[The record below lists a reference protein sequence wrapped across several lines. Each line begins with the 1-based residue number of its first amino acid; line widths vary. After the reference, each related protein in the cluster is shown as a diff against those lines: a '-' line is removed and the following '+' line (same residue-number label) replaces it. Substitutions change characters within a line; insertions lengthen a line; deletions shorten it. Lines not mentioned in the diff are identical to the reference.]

1 MILAWRLL
9 LLSQALL
16 SRQVQSSRRAAT
28 VNHRSGSRKR
38 RAWSVAALLS
48 ALAMPAAG
56 TGLAPV
62 GAVMPFAMELSR
74 SRLDRISD
82 FFTHEVAAG
91 KIPGA
96 IVSIQRHG
104 RPVYSRTFGVR
115 DIATG
120 APMTSDT
127 IFRLYSMSK
136 PITAVAAMTLVEEGK
151 LSLSDPLS
159 KYIPA
164 FADVKVGVES
174 TGADGKPRLDLVP
187 LERPIVIQDLLRHSS
202 GLVYDYVVFGLI
214 KQVYVDAD
222 ILAGDFDNAE
232 LAQRIAKLPLAYQPG
247 TIWAYGY
254 SFDILSRVIEVV
266 SGQSLQQFEQQRLF
280 GPLGM
285 TGTGFY
291 VTDPAQQGLVAEPL
305 PSDPVRENPRI
316 RRRWESGGTGMV
328 STTADLT
335 RFFQML
341 LNGGALDGRRY
352 LSPKTVD
359 LMLSDNIGPAGV
371 KPWLYYYPGAGFR
384 FGLGFA
390 VRTEPGISPW
400 PGSAGQVDWG
410 GAAGTYFW
418 IDRQE
423 DMLVLLM
430 VQTPTE
436 RGRIEAALKNM
447 VYGAFENGR

>member
-9 LLSQALL
+9 SLRQGQT
-16 SRQVQSSRRAAT
+16 SRQAMI
-28 VNHRSGSRKR
+28 VNRVSGSRKPR
-38 RAWSVAALLS
+38 PWRVAALVS
-48 ALAMPAAG
+48 ALALPTAG
-56 TGLAPV
+56 TGLAA
-62 GAVMPFAMELSR
+62 AVKPRPATEFSR
-74 SRLDRISD
+74 SRLDRISAY
-82 FFTHEVAAG
+82 FRHEVAAK

-96 IVSIQRHG
+96 IVSIRRHG
-104 RPVYSRTFGVR
+104 RPVYFRTFGVR
-115 DIATG
+115 DVATG

-136 PITAVAAMTLVEEGK
+136 PITAVAAMMLVEEGK
-151 LSLSDPLS
+151 LSLADPLS

-164 FADVKVGVES
+164 FADVKVGVERV
-174 TGADGKPRLDLVP
+174 GDDGKPRLDLVP
-187 LERPIVIQDLLRHSS
+187 PERPIIIQDLLRHSS
-202 GLVYDYVVFGLI
+202 GIVYDYVVFGLM
-214 KQVYVDAD
+214 KQIHVDAD
-222 ILAGDFDNAE
+222 VLAGDFDNAE

-247 TIWAYGY
+247 TTWAYGY

-266 SGQSLQQFEQQRLF
+266 SGQSLLQFERQRLF
-280 GPLGM
+280 RPLGM

-291 VTDPAQQGLVAEPL
+291 VVRPARQGLVAEPL
-305 PSDPVRENPRI
+305 PSDPVPTNPRI
-316 RRRWESGGTGMV
+316 RKRWQSGGAGMV
-328 STTADLT
+328 STSADLT

-341 LNGGALDGRRY
+341 LNGGTLGGKRY

-359 LMLSDNIGPAGV
+359 LMLADSIGPAAGV
-371 KPWLYYYPGAGFR
+371 KPWLYYYPGAGFG

-390 VRTEPGISPW
+390 LRTEAGVSPW
-400 PGSAGQVDWG
+400 PGSVGQVDWG

-447 VYGAFENGR
+447 VYGAFEK

>member
-1 MILAWRLL
+1 MIPGG
-9 LLSQALL
+9 
-16 SRQVQSSRRAAT
+16 RRM
-28 VNHRSGSRKR
+28 
-38 RAWSVAALLS
+38 AALPLV
-48 ALAMPAAG
+48 LAMVSADIGVAERAGAEDNAPSTLKLSPA
-56 TGLAPV
+56 GLA
-62 GAVMPFAMELSR
+62 
-74 SRLDRISD
+74 RITD

-104 RPVYSRTFGVR
+104 RPVYFKTFGVR
-115 DIATG
+115 DVTTK
-120 APMTSDT
+120 APMTPDT

-136 PITAVAAMTLVEEGK
+136 PITAVAAMTLIEEGK
-151 LSLSDPLS
+151 LSPADPLS

-164 FADVKVGVES
+164 FADVKVGVERV
-174 TGADGKPRLDLVP
+174 ADDGKPRLDLVAP
-187 LERPIVIQDLLRHSS
+187 DRPILIQDLMRHSS
-202 GLVYDYVVFGLI
+202 GIVYDYVVFGLI
-214 KQVYVDAD
+214 KQNHIDAD

-254 SFDILSRVIEVV
+254 SFDVLARVIEVV
-266 SGQSLQQFEQQRLF
+266 SGQSLQEFEQQRLF

-291 VTDPAQQGLVAEPL
+291 VTKPAQQGLVAEPL
-305 PSDPVRENPRI
+305 PSDPIHENPRI
-316 RRRWESGGTGMV
+316 RKRWESGGSGMV
-328 STTADLT
+328 STTADLA

-341 LNGGALDGRRY
+341 LNGGTLDGKRY
-352 LSPKTVD
+352 LSRKTVD
-359 LMLSDNIGPAGV
+359 LMLADSVGPEAGV
-371 KPWLYYYPGAGFR
+371 KPWLYYYPGAGFG

-390 VRTEPGISPW
+390 VRTEQGVSPW
-400 PGSAGQVDWG
+400 PGSIGQVDWG

-430 VQTPTE
+430 VQSPTE

-447 VYGAFENGR
+447 VYGAFEK

>member
-1 MILAWRLL
+1 VILAWRI
-9 LLSQALL
+9 
-16 SRQVQSSRRAAT
+16 
-28 VNHRSGSRKR
+28 
-38 RAWSVAALLS
+38 AALGS
-48 ALAMPAAG
+48 ALTMLTAG
-56 TGLAPV
+56 AGLALEQH
-62 GAVMPFAMELSR
+62 ATELKLSPA
-74 SRLDRISD
+74 RLERIGD
-82 FFTHEVAAG
+82 FFSHEVATG

-96 IVSIQRHG
+96 IVLIQRHG
-104 RPVYSRTFGVR
+104 RPVFSRTFGVR
-115 DIATG
+115 DVTTQ
-120 APMTSDT
+120 APMTPDT

-151 LSLSDPLS
+151 LALSDPLS

-164 FADVKVGVES
+164 FADVKVGVERS
-174 TGADGKPRLDLVP
+174 GEDGKPRLDLVAP
-187 LERPIVIQDLLRHSS
+187 ERPILIQDLLRHSS
-202 GLVYDYVVFGLI
+202 GIVYTYVVFGLI
-214 KQVYVDAD
+214 KQLYIDAD

-247 TIWAYGY
+247 TTWAYGY

-266 SGQSLQQFEQQRLF
+266 SGRSLAQFEQERLF

-291 VTDPAQQGLVAEPL
+291 VTKADQQGLVAEPL

-316 RRRWESGGTGMV
+316 PKRWESGGTGMV
-328 STTADLT
+328 STSADLG

-341 LNGGALDGRRY
+341 LNGGALDGKRY

-359 LMLSDNIGPAGV
+359 LMLADSIGPEAGV
-371 KPWLYYYPGAGFR
+371 KPWLYYYPGAGFG

-390 VRTEPGISPW
+390 VRTDAGLSPW
-400 PGSAGQVDWG
+400 PGSVGQVDWG

-436 RGRIEAALKNM
+436 RGRIEAALRNL
-447 VYGAFENGR
+447 VYGAFEK

>member
-1 MILAWRLL
+1 MIVAWRLL
-9 LLSQALL
+9 FLRQAQL
-16 SRQVQSSRRAAT
+16 RQAQSIL
-28 VNHRSGSRKR
+28 HRHSGSRKR
-38 RAWSVAALLS
+38 PWRAAALVS
-48 ALAMPAAG
+48 ALAIQAAG
-56 TGLAPV
+56 TGLAA
-62 GAVMPFAMELSR
+62 AVKPRPAVEFSR

-82 FFTHEVAAG
+82 FFTNEVAA
-91 KIPGA
+91 KRIQGA
-96 IVSIQRHG
+96 IISIRRHG

-115 DIATG
+115 DVATG

-136 PITAVAAMTLVEEGK
+136 PITAVAAMMLVEEGK
-151 LSLSDPLS
+151 LSLADPLS

-164 FADVKVGVES
+164 FADVKVGVERV
-174 TGADGKPRLDLVP
+174 GDDGKPRLDLVP
-187 LERPIVIQDLLRHSS
+187 PERPIIIQDLLRHSS
-202 GLVYDYVVFGLI
+202 GIVYDYVVFGLI
-214 KQVYVDAD
+214 KQNQVDAN

-247 TIWAYGY
+247 TTWAYGY

-266 SGQSLQQFEQQRLF
+266 SGQSLLQFERQRLF

-291 VTDPAQQGLVAEPL
+291 VAKPARQGLVAEPL
-305 PSDPVRENPRI
+305 PSDPVPTNPRM
-316 RRRWESGGTGMV
+316 RKRWQSGGAGMV
-328 STTADLT
+328 STSADLI

-341 LNGGALDGRRY
+341 LNGGTLGGKRY

-359 LMLSDNIGPAGV
+359 LMLADNIGPAAGV
-371 KPWLYYYPGAGFR
+371 KPWLYYYPGAGFG

-390 VRTEPGISPW
+390 VRTEAGVSPW
-400 PGSAGQVDWG
+400 PGTVGQVDWG

-418 IDRQE
+418 IDREE

-447 VYGAFENGR
+447 VYGAFEK

>member
-1 MILAWRLL
+1 MIPAWRS
-9 LLSQALL
+9 LSP
-16 SRQVQSSRRAAT
+16 RVAT
-28 VNHRSGSRKR
+28 MNRHSGSPKRDPGSRKR
-38 RAWSVAALLS
+38 RVWRVVALGS
-48 ALAMPAAG
+48 ALSISAAG
-56 TGLAPV
+56 AGLAASAVKPRP
-62 GAVMPFAMELSR
+62 GAEFSR
-74 SRLDRISD
+74 LRLDRISD
-82 FFTHEVAAG
+82 FFRQEVADK

-104 RPVYSRTFGVR
+104 RPVYFKTFGVR
-115 DIATG
+115 DVRTQ

-136 PITAVAAMTLVEEGK
+136 PITAVAAMTLVEEGR
-151 LSLSDPLS
+151 LSLADPLS

-164 FADVKVGVES
+164 FADVKVGVER
-174 TGADGKPRLDLVP
+174 TGEDGKPRLDLVP
-187 LERPIVIQDLLRHSS
+187 PERPITIQDLLRHSS
-202 GLVYDYVVFGLI
+202 GIVYDYVVFGLI
-214 KQVYVDAD
+214 KQNHVDAN

-232 LAQRIAKLPLAYQPG
+232 LAERIAKLPLAYQPG
-247 TIWAYGY
+247 TTWAYGY
-254 SFDILSRVIEVV
+254 SFDILARVIEVV
-266 SGQSLQQFEQQRLF
+266 SGKSLQQFEQDRLF

-291 VTDPAQQGLVAEPL
+291 VTAPAQQGLVAEPL
-305 PSDPVRENPRI
+305 PSDPFRENPRI
-316 RRRWESGGTGMV
+316 RKRWESGGTGMV
-328 STTADLT
+328 STSADLT

-341 LNGGALDGRRY
+341 LNGGTFEGKRY

-359 LMLSDNIGPAGV
+359 LMLADSIGPAAGV
-371 KPWLYYYPGAGFR
+371 KPWLYYYPGAGFG

-390 VRTEPGISPW
+390 VRTEAGVSPW
-400 PGSAGQVDWG
+400 PGSVGQVDWG

-447 VYGAFENGR
+447 VYGAFEK

>member
-1 MILAWRLL
+1 MIWASLPP
-9 LLSQALL
+9 
-16 SRQVQSSRRAAT
+16 RQAAT
-28 VNHRSGSRKR
+28 INRHAGSRKR
-38 RAWSVAALLS
+38 RVCAVAALLS
-48 ALAMPAAG
+48 ALAMPVVGSGLPAA
-56 TGLAPV
+56 AKPR
-62 GAVMPFAMELSR
+62 PAMELSR
-74 SRLDRISD
+74 AGLARISD

-104 RPVYSRTFGVR
+104 RPVYLKTFGVR
-115 DIATG
+115 DVATRG
-120 APMTSDT
+120 PMTSDT

-136 PITAVAAMTLVEEGK
+136 PITAVAAMMLVEEGK

-164 FADVKVGVES
+164 FADVKVGVER
-174 TGADGKPRLDLVP
+174 TGEDGKPRLDLVP
-187 LERPIVIQDLLRHSS
+187 PQRPIIIQDLLRHSS
-202 GLVYDYVVFGLI
+202 GIVYDYVVFGLI
-214 KQVYVDAD
+214 KQNHIDAN

-247 TIWAYGY
+247 TTWAYGY

-266 SGQSLQQFEQQRLF
+266 SGQTLQQFEQQRLF

-316 RRRWESGGTGMV
+316 PKRWESGGTGMV
-328 STTADLT
+328 STTADLN

-341 LNGGALDGRRY
+341 LNGGTLGGKRY

-359 LMLSDNIGPAGV
+359 LMLADSVLAAGV
-371 KPWLYYYPGAGFR
+371 QPWLYYYPGAGFG

-390 VRTEPGISPW
+390 VRTEAGVSPW
-400 PGSAGQVDWG
+400 PGSVGQVDWG

-447 VYGAFENGR
+447 VYGAFEK

>member
-1 MILAWRLL
+1 MSLAWRLM
-9 LLSQALL
+9 
-16 SRQVQSSRRAAT
+16 
-28 VNHRSGSRKR
+28 
-38 RAWSVAALLS
+38 AALPLV
-48 ALAMPAAG
+48 LAMLSTGIGHAAEPAGGEGVAPSTLKLSP
-56 TGLAPV
+56 TGLA
-62 GAVMPFAMELSR
+62 
-74 SRLDRISD
+74 RITR

-104 RPVYSRTFGVR
+104 RPAYFKTFGVR
-115 DIATG
+115 DVTTR
-120 APMTSDT
+120 APMTPDT

-151 LSLSDPLS
+151 LSLADPLS

-164 FADVKVGVES
+164 FADAKVGVER
-174 TGADGKPRLDLVP
+174 TDDDGKPRLDLVP
-187 LERPIVIQDLLRHSS
+187 LDRPILIQDLMRHTS
-202 GLVYDYVVFGLI
+202 GIVYDYVVFGLI
-214 KQVYVDAD
+214 KQNHIDAD

-232 LAQRIAKLPLAYQPG
+232 LAQRIARLPLAYQPG

-254 SFDILSRVIEVV
+254 SFDVLARVIEVV
-266 SGQSLQQFEQQRLF
+266 SGQSLRDFEQERLF

-291 VTDPAQQGLVAEPL
+291 VTKPAQQGLVAEPL
-305 PSDPVRENPRI
+305 PSDPIHENPRI
-316 RRRWESGGTGMV
+316 RKRWESGGAGMV
-328 STTADLT
+328 STTADLA

-341 LNGGALDGRRY
+341 LNGGTLDGKRY
-352 LSPKTVD
+352 LSRKTID
-359 LMLSDNIGPAGV
+359 LMLADSIGPDAGV
-371 KPWLYYYPGAGFR
+371 KPWLYYYPGAGFG

-390 VRTEPGISPW
+390 VRTELGVSPW
-400 PGSAGQVDWG
+400 PGSVGQVDWG

-423 DMLVLLM
+423 NMLVLLM
-430 VQTPTE
+430 VQSPTE

-447 VYGAFENGR
+447 VYGAFEK

>member
-1 MILAWRLL
+1 MMLAWRI
-9 LLSQALL
+9 
-16 SRQVQSSRRAAT
+16 
-28 VNHRSGSRKR
+28 
-38 RAWSVAALLS
+38 AALGS
-48 ALAMPAAG
+48 ALAMLTAGAASAQHPTELKLSPA
-56 TGLAPV
+56 
-62 GAVMPFAMELSR
+62 
-74 SRLDRISD
+74 RLERIDD
-82 FFTHEVAAG
+82 FFSHEVAAR

-96 IVSIQRHG
+96 IVLIQRHG
-104 RPVYSRTFGVR
+104 RPVFSRTFGVR
-115 DIATG
+115 DVTTQ

-151 LSLSDPLS
+151 LALSDPLS

-164 FADVKVGVES
+164 FADVKVGVER
-174 TGADGKPRLDLVP
+174 TGEDGKPRLDLVAP
-187 LERPIVIQDLLRHSS
+187 ERPILIQDLLRHSS
-202 GLVYDYVVFGLI
+202 GIVYTYVVFGLI
-214 KQVYVDAD
+214 KQLYIDAD

-247 TIWAYGY
+247 TTWAYGY

-266 SGQSLQQFEQQRLF
+266 SGRSLAQFEQERLF

-291 VTDPAQQGLVAEPL
+291 VTKADQQGLVAEPL

-316 RRRWESGGTGMV
+316 PKRWESGGTGMV
-328 STTADLT
+328 STSADLG

-341 LNGGALDGRRY
+341 LNGGALDGKRY

-359 LMLSDNIGPAGV
+359 LMLADSIGPAAGV
-371 KPWLYYYPGAGFR
+371 KPWLYYYPGAGFG

-390 VRTEPGISPW
+390 VRTDAGLSPW
-400 PGSAGQVDWG
+400 PGSVGQVDWG

-436 RGRIEAALKNM
+436 RGRIEAALRNL
-447 VYGAFENGR
+447 VYGAFEK